1 MAEASRLRALHNA
14 LAVRSGEPVPFDDL
28 VRAVWPDAPP
38 ANPRAA
44 LRNLVSRLR
53 RTDEVVTEPLGYRL
67 VVRPPG
73 PSQLPADLPDFVG
86 RGEELRRALDSDAGV
101 LAVTGPPGVGKTSFA
116 VHLAHLMRAEFPDG
130 QLHVN
135 LRAFSPGDQVP
146 PEQALARF
154 LRALGAEHVPVDL
167 DAQQVRFRELT
178 ENRRVLFVIDN
189 ATRGQLRPLLPGSP
203 TCRVIVTSRTDLPEH
218 EQIKL
223 GVFDEREAHA
233 LLDNM
238 RITGGRRDRAELIR
252 LCANL
257 PLALRIAGANLA
269 DRYLPDYVSELRGDD
284 RLDALQIEGDAAV
297 NATFDL
303 SYRAQPVVAQRLFRL
318 LALVP
323 GHDFS
328 VEGATALLGE
338 DATEPLGQLVEANLV
353 QRSHDRHS
361 LHDLLRLYAE
371 HLDAEAT
378 ARARLF
384 SYYLIN
390 AEAAARTLNREFFR
404 LELPELPQD
413 LPRHDLE
420 SEAAA
425 VAWLDAERANI
436 VAAVQ
441 QAGPDPV
448 AWLLT
453 DMLRGHFHFQ
463 AHHVD
468 WFAAAR
474 AGLKA
479 AQQAGQP
486 IPQAVMHGSLGLA
499 HWSTGNLADAVER
512 YGKALD
518 ILRVHRDERVMTS
531 LLINSGIVNWELGRL
546 RAAARMLGEALEMSP
561 DNPAILFNLGG
572 VHLDLGPLSTSI
584 THAMRALEIAEE
596 QDLLVGRILALNAMV
611 EVHQLRGDHDLA
623 AEYLARAD
631 ELRAGAPPGLVRRI
645 PGLDSHALLAF
656 VHGRTEEALD
666 IGLQALAHAHEAHS
680 AKDECDGYDTL
691 GEIHRALGDIGQA
704 MSAHNEALAISLKNG
719 YLRGEVNAL
728 AGLAADHHAE
738 GELGEA
744 LKVALHARDRARE
757 GEMRVRG
764 VRTLAVLAR
773 VQRSVG
779 DHAAADETARAGLE
793 LAAETECHLWDRE
806 LLEVAAG

>member
-14 LAVRSGEPVPFDDL
+14 LAVRPGEPVPFDDL
-28 VRAVWPDAPP
+28 ISTVWPEAPP

-44 LRNLVSRLR
+44 LRNLVRRLR
-53 RTDEVVTEPLGYRL
+53 RAHEVVTEPLGYRL

-86 RGEELRRALDSDAGV
+86 RGEELRRALGSGAGV

-116 VHLAHLMRAEFPDG
+116 VHLAHLLRAEFPDG

-167 DAQQVRFRELT
+167 DAQTVRFRELT
-178 ENRRVLFVIDN
+178 RNRRVLLVIDN
-189 ATRGQLRPLLPGSP
+189 ATRDQLRPLLPDSP

-218 EQIKL
+218 EQIRL
-223 GVFDEREAHA
+223 GVFDEHEAHA

-238 RITGGRRDRAELIR
+238 RIAGGHRDRAELIR

-284 RLDALQIEGDAAV
+284 RLGALQIEGDAAV

-318 LALVP
+318 LALVS
-323 GHDFS
+323 GQDFS

-353 QRSHDRHS
+353 QRSHNRHS
-361 LHDLLRLYAE
+361 LHDLLRIYAK
-371 HLDAEAT
+371 HLGAEAT
-378 ARARLF
+378 ARTRLF
-384 SYYLIN
+384 SYYLVN

-404 LELPELPQD
+404 LDLPELPDD

-420 SEAAA
+420 SESAA

-436 VAAVQ
+436 VAAIQ

-474 AGLKA
+474 AGLRA
-479 AQQAGQP
+479 AQQARQP
-486 IPQAVMHGSLGLA
+486 IPQSVMHGSLGLA
-499 HWSTGNLADAVER
+499 HWSTGNLADAGEE

-546 RAAARMLGEALEMSP
+546 RASAQLLGEALEMSP

-572 VHLDLGPLSTSI
+572 VHLDLGPLSASAA
-584 THAMRALEIAEE
+584 HVMRALEIAEE
-596 QDLLVGRILALNAMV
+596 QDLLVGRILALNAVV
-611 EVHQLRGDHDLA
+611 EVHQLRGDYDLA
-623 AEYLARAD
+623 EEYLARAD
-631 ELRAGAPPGLVRRI
+631 ELRAHAPPGLVRRI
-645 PGLDSHALLAF
+645 PGLDSHAVLAF
-656 VHGRTEEALD
+656 VRGRTEEALD
-666 IGLQALAHAHEAHS
+666 LALQSLEHAQEAHS
-680 AKDECDGYDTL
+680 TKDECDAYDTL
-691 GEIHRALGDIGQA
+691 GEIHRALGDIDKA

-728 AGLAADHHAE
+728 AGLAADHHAA
-738 GELGEA
+738 GELSEA
-744 LKVALHARDRARE
+744 LKVALRARERARE

-764 VRTLAVLAR
+764 VRTFVVLAR
-773 VQRSVG
+773 VQRSIG
-779 DHAAADETARAGLE
+779 DHAAADETARAGRE
-793 LAAETECHLWDRE
+793 LAAETECRFYDHFS
-806 LLEVAAG
+806 